1 MPVGDR
7 VLEAGY
13 EYAAICQ
20 AGQQVEPRHR
30 GKFSSADLR
39 WSMLRSIAS
48 KYRSWHTWWGD
59 RRSLPRTAFHPLPA
73 APFERLLRSRQHQLD
88 LCPRV
93 RVGIR
98 RPVLRKLADGHDKQV
113 FTAIAKHIR
122 RALVYINEFSRC
134 DIQHEDRI
142 GNVLEDDAEAPLA
155 FPQLAL
161 LMHALGDVDDCADE
175 ADHLPGLDR
184 L

>member
-1 MPVGDR
+1 VVSFLRPTCAGRCCEASPANIAAGIRGGATGD
-7 VLEAGY
+7 LYPE
-13 EYAAICQ
+13 Q
-20 AGQQVEPRHR
+20 
-30 GKFSSADLR
+30 
-39 WSMLRSIAS
+39 RSI
-48 KYRSWHTWWGD
+48 
-59 RRSLPRTAFHPLPA
+59 LLPA
-73 APFERLLRSRQHQLD
+73 APFERLLRSRKHQLD

-113 FTAIAKHIR
+113 FPAIAKHIR

-184 L
+184 LRSCVRPV